1 MLVTIIALLA
11 RDFDELILY
20 FFGNEFL
27 HAVLSVRSTKNMNIS
42 IHVVS

>member
-1 MLVTIIALLA
+1 MQMLVTIIALLA

-27 HAVLSVRSTKNMNIS
+27 HAVLSMLEVQRYE
-42 IHVVS
+42 H